1 MSIGTEGKNENGVI
15 AAKGFDMEKTHGRYD
30 DIIDLP
36 HHISPTRPHMSM
48 SDRAAQFSPFAALTG
63 YDGVIR
69 ESGRLTK
76 ERAELSEE
84 ELEILGRKQQY
95 LMSIIEERPEITV
108 TYFVPDSLKE
118 GGEYMTCSGRL
129 KRIDEYERKLIFTD
143 GTKVNID
150 DVVEIEGGTDYDL
163 TLNGL

>member
-1 MSIGTEGKNENGVI
+1 MSTGAEVKTESGNIE
-15 AAKGFDMEKTHGRYD
+15 AKGTDRKKTRGRYD

-76 ERAELSEE
+76 ERVELSEE
-84 ELEILGRKQQY
+84 ELETLGRKQQY
-95 LMSIIEERPEITV
+95 LMSIIDESPEITV

-118 GGEYMTCSGRL
+118 GGEYVTCSGRL
-129 KRIDEYERKLIFTD
+129 KRIDEYERRLVFTD
-143 GTKVNID
+143 GTKVDID

>member
-1 MSIGTEGKNENGVI
+1 MSTGAEVKTESGNIE
-15 AAKGFDMEKTHGRYD
+15 AKGTDRKKTRGRYD

-76 ERAELSEE
+76 ERVELSEE
-84 ELEILGRKQQY
+84 ELETLGRKQQY
-95 LMSIIEERPEITV
+95 LMSIIDESPEITV

-118 GGEYMTCSGRL
+118 GGEYVTCSGRL
-129 KRIDEYERKLIFTD
+129 KRIDEYERRLVFTD
-143 GTKVNID
+143 GTKVDID
-150 DVVEIEGGTDYDL
+150 DVVEIEGESFNEL
-163 TLNGL
+163 

>member
-1 MSIGTEGKNENGVI
+1 
-15 AAKGFDMEKTHGRYD
+15 
-30 DIIDLP
+30 
-36 HHISPTRPHMSM
+36 MSM

-118 GGEYMTCSGRL
+118 GGEYVTCSGRL

-150 DVVEIEGGTDYDL
+150 DVVEIEGGTDY
-163 TLNGL
+163 GV